1 MDLIKKTL
9 GVNIS
14 HNCSF
19 AYFENDILKEYY
31 EEDRFNKLKHF
42 SPDPLFSLRFLEEDK
57 FNKIKYF
64 NPENPDVFEYSYLIL
79 KKFKDINFDSVFI
92 STYDRDN
99 DKLEQE
105 IIDNVLKQ
113 ITYKK
118 WVFNKMHHEHHALC
132 GFYFSK
138 FKEALVLVS
147 DGGGEVIPSPHK
159 TKGPYQTM
167 ESIHLVNDKIK
178 VFYKAASNQRGGKED
193 KKDDYKFKIN
203 ETDILLTSEALAGFK
218 YTKYRREAGF
228 KPNQEGQL
236 MGLAAYKNKNTN
248 IPEFLLNIANKAQKE
263 TLEEKINL
271 IKKAKQYSDCKN
283 IILSGGYHLNCANNF
298 KLVKHFP
305 ELNFFVDPIPYDG
318 GTAVGVAFYER
329 YKK

>member
-1 MDLIKKTL
+1 MKIL

-42 SPDPLFSLRFLEEDK
+42 
-57 FNKIKYF
+57 
-64 NPENPDVFEYSYLIL
+64 NPGNSEGFQYRYLVL
-79 KKFKDINFDSVFI
+79 KKFKDINFDAVYI
-92 STYDRDN
+92 STYDRNN
-99 DKLEQE
+99 DEWEQE
-105 IIDNVLKQ
+105 IVDNLLKQ
-113 ITYKK
+113 VTYKK
-118 WVFNKMHHEHHALC
+118 WMFNKMHHEHHALC

-138 FKEALVLVS
+138 FNEALVLVS
-147 DGGGEVIPSPHK
+147 DGGGEVISSPHE
-159 TKGPYQTM
+159 TKWPYQTM

-178 VFYKAASNQRGGKED
+178 TFYKAASNHRGKYKED
-193 KKDDYKFKIN
+193 EKDDCKLKIN
-203 ETDILLTSEALAGFK
+203 ETDILLTSEDIAGLKYANYRLQAGFK
-218 YTKYRREAGF
+218 SHE
-228 KPNQEGQL
+228 EGQL
-236 MGLAAYKNKNTN
+236 MGLAAYKNKNTD
-248 IPEFLLNIANKAQKE
+248 IPEFLLNIANKAQEE

-283 IILSGGYHLNCANNF
+283 IILSGGYHLNCSNNF

-305 ELNFFVDPIPYDG
+305 ELNFFVDPIPYDA
-318 GTAVGVAFYER
+318 GTAVGVALYER